1 MDTTGAGDTFAGG
14 ILSSKI
20 AGKNMEDSMIA
31 GATMASF
38 CIENIAHKGIV
49 KVSDSEYKLRKE
61 WIQSS
66 LTY

>member
-1 MDTTGAGDTFAGG
+1 
-14 ILSSKI
+14 
-20 AGKNMEDSMIA
+20 MIA

-38 CIENIAHKGIV
+38 CIESIAHEGIV